1 MGSSPRVQSC
11 LLKLGG
17 TQKPMKILPAIVV
30 VNREQVN
37 MDIVVEDLP
46 SFLKSFSTLQNLY
59 QLEQHTV
66 GDRKVDPPRRK
77 LNLRISWDSNLSKS
91 EEMSQTCKVFGVI
104 LWPPFQ
110 RLLIHFSLL
119 PVVLIGSTKDTYDKW
134 DVVVIPEIVVRNF
147 FCSCIQSIAGCK
159 ARPRFGGVRQAR
171 REVCNFARLGGKL
184 LKGMILTGG
193 LGTGKALLAKTIAVE
208 SRRGYANGILCV
220 R

>member
-1 MGSSPRVQSC
+1 MQ
-11 LLKLGG
+11 
-17 TQKPMKILPAIVV
+17 
-30 VNREQVN
+30 NREQVN

-110 RLLIHFSLL
+110 
-119 PVVLIGSTKDTYDKW
+119 
-134 DVVVIPEIVVRNF
+134 
-147 FCSCIQSIAGCK
+147 SCIQSIAGCK
-159 ARPRFGGVRQAR
+159 ARPRLLNLFSFLSSGTAAIIVPKNCEFMEVVEYVKHAGKFVTLHALEESCS
-171 REVCNFARLGGKL
+171 RE
-184 LKGMILTGG
+184 
-193 LGTGKALLAKTIAVE
+193 
-208 SRRGYANGILCV
+208 
-220 R
+220 